1 MFKPR
6 LKTKKNCSV
15 CKKELLI
22 RNDHLK
28 THKGM
33 CTSCLEKLKWEN
45 IEFRKKH
52 AQARIGCKTNPPLP
66 YGEANFN
73 GLFRCYSK
81 SAQDRGVYFNLS
93 KEQFKLL
100 TKQDCYYCGIEPLQK
115 FNNGQPEKWKY
126 GLWIYNGIDRKD
138 DSMGYEINN
147 CVPCC
152 MKCNY
157 AKQGLSDVEFL
168 EHIEKI
174 HKNHLEKTRMGSRNE
189 TIS

>member
-28 THKGM
+28 TYSGM
-33 CTSCLEKLKWEN
+33 CKSCLGKRNWEN
-45 IEFRKKH
+45 IEYRKKNIEM
-52 AQARIGCKTNPPLP
+52 QKGRKTNPPLP

-73 GLFRCYSK
+73 GLFHSYSK
-81 SAQDRGVYFNLS
+81 SAQDRGIYFNLS

-115 FNNGQPEKWKY
+115 FANGKPEKWKY

-152 MKCNY
+152 TKCNY

-174 HKNHLEKTRMGSRNE
+174 HKNHLEKTRLGSRNE
-189 TIS
+189 ITS